1 MRTKMT
7 KSTKPE
13 KIDFVGA
20 FKEYARKELEFI
32 KTSDPN
38 KIYHRVLP
46 NFKDKDRGSIDFLY
60 KKIIVSGSI
69 YKDLI
74 TLEHIKVTKE
84 GNEKDIPEVLEK
96 IRELEKSG
104 GDMHIKNNIK

>member
-1 MRTKMT
+1 MT

-32 KTSDPN
+32 KNSDPN

-46 NFKDKDRGSIDFLY
+46 NFKDKERGSIDFLY
-60 KKIIVSGSI
+60 KKIIVSGTI
-69 YKDLI
+69 YKDII
-74 TLEHIKVTKE
+74 TLDKIKVTKE
-84 GNEKDIPEVLEK
+84 GDTKDIPEVIEK
-96 IRELEKSG
+96 IKELEKS
-104 GDMHIKNNIK
+104 GDMHIKNELKGV